1 MIGWWPGDGNAN
13 DIMGSNDGTPVNG
26 ATFAAGLIGQAFSLD
41 GVDDSVSFGNT
52 IGNLGTADFTAD
64 LWLRTSSGASQG
76 VLGKRAVCAQASFW
90 DLRTSNFRRLI
101 PVW

>member
-52 IGNLGTADFTAD
+52 IGNLGTADFTVD

-76 VLGKRAVCAQASFW
+76 VLGNTGCLCSGEFLGFE
-90 DLRTSNFRRLI
+90 DF
-101 PVW
+101 

>member
-52 IGNLGTADFTAD
+52 IGNLGTAGFHGRSIWAMAHG
-64 LWLRTSSGASQG
+64 SSTGEYRK
-76 VLGKRAVCAQASFW
+76 VMPDNVER
-90 DLRTSNFRRLI
+90 
-101 PVW
+101 